1 MRKERQKKT
10 EKEMSRDVY
19 DSDDKAVGFARER
32 ARALTK

>member
-1 MRKERQKKT
+1 MRKERQKT

-19 DSDDKAVGFARER
+19 DSDDKAVGFARKR